1 MNSVYYKEHD
11 DDITSNPVGS
21 RSSGSGP
28 WWSGLVTQSGFEDS
42 VSGLKNS
49 SVDRREQL
57 VQTKPSI
64 CASDHSM
71 PQITH
76 VDTASSVYSFQ
87 RHLKFH
93 RKATARV
100 SNPSYVTAMNLA
112 TMADGSLSAR
122 ERAVAGS
129 VNSGGAGDS
138 KSSSNGQKSVIQS
151 ATQAFGGHLE
161 LGFGHPTMVYG
172 VYPHGD
178 QYYHTLSA
186 CGPQTMGR
194 VMLPLN
200 LSTDDGPIFVNA
212 KQYHGIIRRRRSRAK
227 AEMTKKVTKSRKPY
241 MHLSRHLHAKRRPR
255 GCGGRFLN
263 SKEMDKGQTG
273 ILDSKTSNHPTGSQ
287 RSEVLHC
294 DHETNDSRS
303 YITGSEVTSMFSMGD
318 LNHFPTGDLSV
329 VSLSNMMVSGNT
341 IRGLGMQ
348 NKWLATG
355 TSCGIRCNLAI

>member
-11 DDITSNPVGS
+11 DDITSNPVVS

-28 WWSGLVTQSGFEDS
+28 WWCGLVTQSGFEDS
-42 VSGLKNS
+42 VGGLKNS

-57 VQTKPSI
+57 VQAKPSI

-71 PQITH
+71 PQIAH
-76 VDTASSVYSFQ
+76 
-87 RHLKFH
+87 
-93 RKATARV
+93 
-100 SNPSYVTAMNLA
+100 
-112 TMADGSLSAR
+112 
-122 ERAVAGS
+122 
-129 VNSGGAGDS
+129 GDN

-161 LGFGHPTMVYG
+161 LGFGHPTVVYG

-227 AEMTKKVTKSRKPY
+227 AEMTKKVTNNRKPY